1 VTIVIQRLLDV
12 LSVGSTYALLALG
25 LTLVYSVM
33 NLINFAYGMMLV
45 WSAFVAMVLVNAG
58 VPTPLVLVTCV
69 VFSALLSVAVGR
81 VAFRPFLTAPPV
93 TLLITSFGVELVLQY
108 VALVIFGEN
117 PRILKVPTYLSQV
130 YHVGGVRIPN
140 SELTTIV
147 TALIVVG
154 GLYLV
159 LNRTRFGIRIRAAA
173 EQPEIARLMG
183 ISPGLILIA
192 VFAISGAIAG
202 VVGLLWFA
210 QVGAITPRS
219 DLDPTFKAFVAIVL
233 GGLGNARG
241 AVVGGLALGA
251 IEVLLSAVLPDAALG
266 YSDAIVFGSVIAI
279 LLWRPTGLVGVSTSL

>member
-1 VTIVIQRLLDV
+1 MTIVIQRLLDV

-45 WSAFVAMVLVNAG
+45 WSAFVAVVLVNAG